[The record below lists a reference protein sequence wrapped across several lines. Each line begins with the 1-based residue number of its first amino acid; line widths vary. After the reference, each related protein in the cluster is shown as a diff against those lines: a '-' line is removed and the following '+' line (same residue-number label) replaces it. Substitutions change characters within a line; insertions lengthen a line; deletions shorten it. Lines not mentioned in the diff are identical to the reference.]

1 MNTHMGD
8 FPRLAAGTFK
18 RFLMTL
24 AAASA
29 LAGCTVGPN
38 YVKPDVPVE
47 KSWDATG
54 AAGAPNPAELSGW
67 WQTFRDPELERL
79 VAEALRSNLDLK
91 LAEARVRDA
100 RAQLVIARSAGLPFL
115 NASASDAW
123 GGGSAN
129 IIQKTSFGTFRSTGA
144 TTSLYRAGFDAG
156 WEIDVFGGI
165 RRSVE
170 AAEAS
175 IDASVEDLRSV
186 QVTLLGEVAS
196 AYIDLRGQQSLL
208 AIAKENLKSQQD
220 TLELTQARYK
230 GGLSSGLDVAEAE
243 AQAADTASQ
252 IPTIETAIKSDIYG
266 LSVLL
271 GKDPSALAEELDKV
285 SPVPAGSAEVLPGL
299 PSELLLRRPD
309 IRAAERRLASATA
322 QIGVATA
329 NLYPRFDLTAL
340 LGLESS
346 RLSDLFRRDSGA
358 WQIIPGVSVPLFA
371 GGSLN
376 ANIESKNAQQEQAF
390 IVYRQ
395 TILSALQ
402 EVENSLVAWS
412 KSQERLKYLVKEVEQ
427 NKLAVE
433 LANERYTKGL
443 TGFVDVL
450 TAERSLYASQSG
462 LNLAQTAV
470 STNLVSLYKA
480 LGGGW
485 EMPVEQ
491 AKK

>member
-1 MNTHMGD
+1 M
-8 FPRLAAGTFK
+8 K
-18 RFLMTL
+18 RPLIYGAIAF
-24 AAASA
+24 A
-29 LAGCTVGPN
+29 LAGCAVGPD
-38 YVKPDVPVE
+38 YVKPEIPVE
-47 KSWDATG
+47 KNWDAAKAS
-54 AAGAPNPAELSGW
+54 AAKAKELSVW
-67 WQTFRDPELERL
+67 WRTFNDPALDRL
-79 VAEALRSNLDLK
+79 VTEALKSNLDLR

-100 RAQLVIARSAGLPFL
+100 RAQLIIARSAGLPSVG
-115 NASASDAW
+115 ASASDTW
-123 GGGSAN
+123 GGSSAN
-129 IIQKTSFGTFRSTGA
+129 IVQKTSFGTFHTTGA

-165 RRSVE
+165 RRAVE
-170 AAEAS
+170 AAQAN

-196 AYIDLRGQQSLL
+196 LYIDLRGQQSLL
-208 AIAKENLKSQQD
+208 AIAKDNLKSQQD
-220 TLELTQARYK
+220 TLDLTQARYK

-252 IPTIETAIKSDIYG
+252 VPRIETAIKNDIYG

-271 GKDPSALAEELDKV
+271 GKDPSALAAELAKEGPLPV
-285 SPVPAGSAEVLPGL
+285 STAEVLPGL
-299 PSELLLRRPD
+299 PSELLQRRPD
-309 IRAAERRLASATA
+309 IRGAERRLASATA

-329 NLYPRFDLTAL
+329 DLYPSFDITAL

-346 RLSDLFRRDSGA
+346 HVSNLFTRGSGV
-358 WQIIPGVSVPLFA
+358 WQILPGVSLPIFT
-371 GGSLN
+371 GGRLT
-376 ANIESKNAQQEQAF
+376 ANIDSRNAEQQEAL

-402 EVENSLVAWS
+402 EVENSLIAYY
-412 KSQERLKYLVKEVEQ
+412 KEQERLKFLLKEVEQ

-450 TAERSLYASQSG
+450 TAERSLYASQSS
-462 LNLAQTAV
+462 LSQSQTAV
-470 STNLVSLYKA
+470 STNLVALYKA

-485 EMPVEQ
+485 ETAEKQ
-491 AKK
+491 AKE